1 MWRIRKDKKTSDFGF
16 FCRSGKFF
24 WFWFFGTRAGAPAP
38 GYGMKLAENALTGSL
53 LTADNKNT
61 ASVVV
66 LIQHCLFRGISCGQ
80 QGPHKFAAKAG
91 PRYSHHMPP
100 HTIRVRRDQRLHRSK
115 LLRLWREKK
124 QQFATRAA
132 LGCVQLAPLSSSHD
146 RCELLNRDEEADV
159 RGVLL
164 LATGPCAVATNLKSF
179 QVSSRFENYPQLV
192 LLGPVDFYF
201 RLTLRFRFQS
211 VDHLFLTSLFVAHAG
226 YT

>member
-1 MWRIRKDKKTSDFGF
+1 M
-16 FCRSGKFF
+16 
-24 WFWFFGTRAGAPAP
+24 
-38 GYGMKLAENALTGSL
+38 
-53 LTADNKNT
+53 
-61 ASVVV
+61 
-66 LIQHCLFRGISCGQ
+66 
-80 QGPHKFAAKAG
+80 
-91 PRYSHHMPP
+91 
-100 HTIRVRRDQRLHRSK
+100 
-115 LLRLWREKK
+115 RLWRPKTEK
-124 QQFATRAA
+124 ATRAA

-164 LATGPCAVATNLKSF
+164 LAHGALRRRHEPKKF
-179 QVSSRFENYPQLV
+179 SSRFENYPQLV

>member
-1 MWRIRKDKKTSDFGF
+1 MLLIGSVYDRVQGGLWRIRKDKKTSDFGF

-146 RCELLNRDEEADV
+146 RCELLHREEDGGRRT
-159 RGVLL
+159 RGSPPRHGALRRRHE
-164 LATGPCAVATNLKSF
+164 PKKFSSF
-179 QVSSRFENYPQLV
+179 Q
-192 LLGPVDFYF
+192 
-201 RLTLRFRFQS
+201 
-211 VDHLFLTSLFVAHAG
+211 
-226 YT
+226 